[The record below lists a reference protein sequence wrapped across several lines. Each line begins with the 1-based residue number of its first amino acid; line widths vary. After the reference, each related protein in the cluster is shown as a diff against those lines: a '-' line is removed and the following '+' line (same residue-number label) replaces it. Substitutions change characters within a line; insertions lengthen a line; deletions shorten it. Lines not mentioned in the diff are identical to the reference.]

1 MGKRI
6 IPQRRGRGGP
16 RYLAPSHR
24 HIGRS
29 WYPEMKDGSGT
40 IIDLVHAPGRT
51 SPMIKVKYDSENVLL
66 PAPEGIRKGQ
76 KVMIGKSAE
85 IETGNIMALS
95 QIPEGT
101 LVHNVEIRPGEGGKL
116 VRAGGTAAIVIS
128 QGSRTVIELPS
139 GGLKYLN
146 PRCKAT
152 IGIIAG
158 RGRSEKPFTKSGKKF
173 HIMKSRSKAYFK
185 VKGMAMNSV
194 NHPHGGG
201 GHPHVGTPSTVS
213 RNAPPGRKVG
223 NLSPKKK
230 TKGALR

>member
-16 RYLAPSHR
+16 RYTSPSHR
-24 HIGRS
+24 HIGRT
-29 WYPEMKDGSGT
+29 WYPDMKEGSGT
-40 IIDLVHAPGRT
+40 VIDIVHAPGR
-51 SPMIKVKYDSENVLL
+51 SAPLIKVTYGSEKVLL

-76 KVMIGKSAE
+76 NVMVGKNAE
-85 IETGNIMALS
+85 IESGNIMALS

-101 LVHNVEIRPGEGGKL
+101 LVHNVEIRPGEGGRIA
-116 VRAGGTAAIVIS
+116 RAGGTAAIVLS
-128 QGSRTVIELPS
+128 QGAKTVIELPS
-139 GGLKYLN
+139 GGLKHLN

-158 RGRSEKPFTKSGKKF
+158 TGRGEKPYTKSGKKF
-173 HIMKSRSKAYFK
+173 HAMRSRSNAYFK
-185 VKGMAMNSV
+185 VKGIAMNSV

-223 NLSPKKK
+223 NLSPQKKSK
-230 TKGALR
+230 KGR